1 MDEPTGTEIETP
13 TGDVESSGPVEAA
26 EPTTEASV
34 DTESS
39 GVNPAWESVRTK
51 LDPVSFHAIQDD
63 LKNFD
68 KNAESRI
75 SSLNQQL
82 KQYSELGSPE
92 QLQNYA
98 AIAQKLDTEP
108 ETIYNALGEFLKQNG
123 RLPETEAELQ
133 DAVDEEEANESAE
146 APADPRI
153 AQLEEQQ
160 RKLQEFFDQ
169 QEQAKI
175 QQEADVALEQ
185 EIGELKKQYPDF
197 AEEDVREVLMRAAF
211 QMQTDGKA
219 VKLQDV
225 AKEYVEN
232 TVNRIRA
239 VPRPGDSAPK
249 LLPTSGGLPQASP
262 DTPLGK
268 MSRED
273 VQNLIAGSLQQGA

>member
-1 MDEPTGTEIETP
+1 MDETTGTEAEISTEIQEP
-13 TGDVESSGPVEAA
+13 SGPVEAA
-26 EPTTEASV
+26 ETTEAS
-34 DTESS
+34 DAETS
-39 GVNPAWESVRTK
+39 GVNPAWESLRTK

-82 KQYSELGSPE
+82 KQYSELGSVE

-98 AIAQKLDTEP
+98 AIAQRLDTEP
-108 ETIYNALGEFLKQNG
+108 ETIYNALGEFLRQNG
-123 RLPETEAELQ
+123 RLPETEKELQ
-133 DAVDEEEANESAE
+133 DAVDQEEAVEESE
-146 APADPRI
+146 QPTLDPRI

-160 RKLQEFFDQ
+160 ARIQEFFEQ
-169 QEQAKI
+169 QEQARI
-175 QQEADVALEQ
+175 QQEADAALDQ
-185 EIGELKKQYPDF
+185 ELGELKQTYPDF
-197 AEEDVREVLMRAAF
+197 TEEDVREVLMRAAF
-211 QMQTDGKA
+211 QLQTDGKA

-225 AKEYVEN
+225 AKEYIDN

-249 LLPTSGGLPQASP
+249 LLPTSGGLAQSAQN
-262 DTPLGK
+262 TPLGK

-273 VQNLIAGSLQQGA
+273 VQNLIAGSIQQGA